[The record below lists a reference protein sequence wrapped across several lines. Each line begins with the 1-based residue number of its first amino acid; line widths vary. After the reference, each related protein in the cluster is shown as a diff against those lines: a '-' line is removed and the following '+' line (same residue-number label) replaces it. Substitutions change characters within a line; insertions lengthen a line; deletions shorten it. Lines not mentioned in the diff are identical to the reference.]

1 MEINHNSLK
10 RQQKIL
16 KPNLD
21 FKNTNG
27 LNSGTKKLEIIR
39 VAQENQHMLKRI
51 NERGSYYN
59 TSKWE
64 KDYERAQ
71 YYKRNH
77 CIYPSIDFYKT
88 QRNYNLTQ
96 ENKPHKTNYSS
107 GKKYRT
113 FADFDAHDF
122 EGVKNIQSEQR
133 KKALEEK
140 RRKELEE
147 ERKKPKKLYETQTQ
161 IGDLGNCDVEFY
173 VLTQNF
179 NIKIQSKDYPQKAF
193 ECVFNSRESIENI
206 QKYYQKYDEIINDL
220 NYDSDE
226 NMLKFNNE
234 DKPGLE
240 CVNKYFLFFLE
251 YC

>member
-71 YYKRNH
+71 YYK
-77 CIYPSIDFYKT
+77 
-88 QRNYNLTQ
+88 
-96 ENKPHKTNYSS
+96 
-107 GKKYRT
+107 
-113 FADFDAHDF
+113 
-122 EGVKNIQSEQR
+122 
-133 KKALEEK
+133 
-140 RRKELEE
+140 
-147 ERKKPKKLYETQTQ
+147 
-161 IGDLGNCDVEFY
+161 
-173 VLTQNF
+173 
-179 NIKIQSKDYPQKAF
+179 
-193 ECVFNSRESIENI
+193 
-206 QKYYQKYDEIINDL
+206 EIIVFIL
-220 NYDSDE
+220 QLIFTK
-226 NMLKFNNE
+226 LKE
-234 DKPGLE
+234 III
-240 CVNKYFLFFLE
+240 
-251 YC
+251 